1 MTQEEKREQVILG
14 LTNRLMEASE
24 VLRRLF
30 PDTYDE
36 KSRQVQAFIRQVM
49 EAQQKDVLP
58 ATLLLMQ
65 AEQEKGRVA
74 GILWFA
80 AAAVDMLC
88 GQQPHESPRTQLLKM
103 ADRFKL

>member
-1 MTQEEKREQVILG
+1 MTEVLQIANG
-14 LTNRLMEASE
+14 LMEASE

-36 KSRQVQAFIRQVM
+36 KSRQVQAFIRKVM

-58 ATLLLMQ
+58 ATLLLMK
-65 AEQEKGRVA
+65 AAQEKGRESD
-74 GILWFA
+74 IFWFA

-88 GQQPHESPRTQLLKM
+88 GQQPHESPRTKLLKM
-103 ADRFKL
+103 ADSFKL

>member
-1 MTQEEKREQVILG
+1 MTEVLQIVNG
-14 LTNRLMEASE
+14 LMEASE

-36 KSRQVQAFIRQVM
+36 KSREVQAFIRQVM

-65 AEQEKGRVA
+65 AAQEKGREA
-74 GILWFA
+74 DIHWFA

-88 GQQPHESPRTQLLKM
+88 GQQPHESPRTRLLKM
-103 ADRFKL
+103 AESFKL

>member
-1 MTQEEKREQVILG
+1 MTQVLQIVNG
-14 LTNRLMEASE
+14 LMEASE

-36 KSRQVQAFIRQVM
+36 KSREVQAFIRQVM

-58 ATLLLMQ
+58 ATLMLME
-65 AEQEKGRVA
+65 AAREKGREA
-74 GILWFA
+74 DIHWFA
-80 AAAVDMLC
+80 AASVDMLC

-103 ADRFKL
+103 AESFKL

>member
-1 MTQEEKREQVILG
+1 MTEVLRIAN
-14 LTNRLMEASE
+14 TMMEASE
-24 VLRRLF
+24 ALRRLF

-65 AEQEKGRVA
+65 AAREKGREA
-74 GILWFA
+74 DFLWFA
-80 AAAVDMLC
+80 AASVDMLC
-88 GQQPHESPRTQLLKM
+88 GQHPHESPRTQLLKM
-103 ADRFKL
+103 ADSFKL

>member
-1 MTQEEKREQVILG
+1 MTEELQIA
-14 LTNRLMEASE
+14 NRLIEASE
-24 VLRRLF
+24 ALRRLF

-58 ATLLLMQ
+58 ATLMLMKT
-65 AEQEKGRVA
+65 AREKGREA
-74 GILWFA
+74 DIHWFA

-88 GQQPHESPRTQLLKM
+88 GQQPHESPRSKLLKL
-103 ADRFKL
+103 ADSFKL

>member
-1 MTQEEKREQVILG
+1 MTEVLQIANAMMV
-14 LTNRLMEASE
+14 ASE
-24 VLRRLF
+24 ALRRLF

-36 KSRQVQAFIRQVM
+36 KSRKVQAFIRQVM

-65 AEQEKGRVA
+65 AAQEKGRKA
-74 GILWFA
+74 DILWFA

-88 GQQPHESPRTQLLKM
+88 GQLSHESPRTLLLKM
-103 ADRFKL
+103 ADCFKL

>member
-1 MTQEEKREQVILG
+1 MTEELQIANG
-14 LTNRLMEASE
+14 LMEASE

-36 KSRQVQAFIRQVM
+36 KSREVQTFIRQVM

-58 ATLLLMQ
+58 ATLLLME
-65 AEQEKGRVA
+65 AAQEKGSEA
-74 GILWFA
+74 DIHWFA

-88 GQQPHESPRTQLLKM
+88 GQQPHESPRTRLLKM
-103 ADRFKL
+103 AESLKL